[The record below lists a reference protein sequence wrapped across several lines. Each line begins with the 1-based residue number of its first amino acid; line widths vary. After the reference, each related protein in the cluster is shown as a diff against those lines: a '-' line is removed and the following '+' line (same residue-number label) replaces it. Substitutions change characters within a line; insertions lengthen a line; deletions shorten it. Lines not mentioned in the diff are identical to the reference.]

1 MGDYADR
8 DRSGNVAAMT
18 VTSGRLAVVLASQF
32 DEEFM
37 AWFPGGASDAVIYI
51 VVILA
56 VIGIVLKATT

>member
-1 MGDYADR
+1 
-8 DRSGNVAAMT
+8 MT
-18 VTSGRLAVVLASQF
+18 VESGRLAVVLASQF